1 MSKDERFGG
10 IVENLDDNILS
21 KYGIT
26 DDMVKSVSGVVKA
39 ITNSTSVQEV
49 GDEVFVTIN
58 LEKIH
63 FKFKKEK

>member
-10 IVENLDDNILS
+10 IVENLVDNILS

-26 DDMVKSVSGVVKA
+26 DDMIKNVSGVVKA

>member
-10 IVENLDDNILS
+10 IVDSFVDNILR

-26 DDMVKSVSGVVKA
+26 DDMLKGVSKVVKA
-39 ITNSTSVQEV
+39 VTDSTSVQEV